1 MALRQAAR
9 PDREIR
15 HEPGCCGRCGAG
27 LADGPVTAVERRQ
40 VFDLQPVRA
49 EVTEHQLI
57 EREGGCR
64 YRIKSHGHG
73 GGGGAGAVR
82 AADRVA

>member
-1 MALRQAAR
+1 MSRAAAAGAA
-9 PDREIR
+9 
-15 HEPGCCGRCGAG
+15 PGWRT
-27 LADGPVTAVERRQ
+27 PRS
-40 VFDLQPVRA
+40 PPWSA